1 MADGAKARQREETR
15 RRLLSVARELFA
27 REGYAAVS
35 LAEIAEAAA
44 VTKGA
49 VYHNF
54 ESKAELFGQ
63 VVEQVQGEVA
73 DRVAAAADRESD
85 EWEQLLAGCRAFLA
99 VSCDRA
105 VAQVMLIDGPAVLGW
120 DAWRA
125 IDEAS
130 SARQLTEV
138 LTVLVD
144 KGLVVDQPVE
154 PLARL
159 LSGAMNEAALW
170 LARSGRSEDL
180 TAVTAAL
187 ERMLDALRQN

>member
-1 MADGAKARQREETR
+1 MATGAKAKQRDETR
-15 RRLLSVARELFA
+15 RRLLTVARELFA
-27 REGYAAVS
+27 QRGYAAVS
-35 LAEIAEAAA
+35 LEEIAHAAG

-49 VYHNF
+49 VYHSF
-54 ESKAELFGQ
+54 QSKAELFRQ

-73 DRVAAAADRESD
+73 ARVEAAANRESD
-85 EWEQLLAGCRAFLA
+85 PWEQLLSGCRTFLA
-99 VSCDRA
+99 VSCDRS
-105 VAQVMLIDGPAVLGW
+105 VAQIMLIDGPAVLGW
-120 DAWRA
+120 NAWRA

-144 KGLVVDQPVE
+144 KGLVVNQPVE